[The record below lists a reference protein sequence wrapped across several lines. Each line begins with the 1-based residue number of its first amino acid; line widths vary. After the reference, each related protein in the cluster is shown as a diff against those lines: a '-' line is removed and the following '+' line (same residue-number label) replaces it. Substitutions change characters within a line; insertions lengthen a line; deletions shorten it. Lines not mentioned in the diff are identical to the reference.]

1 MQLEDSQTP
10 SHPIALEG
18 ETPLETGGH
27 LRADTLTDSVL
38 LLLVLT
44 VLQRGVGFIREI
56 FFCRCLSAEQLGL
69 WDMAY
74 GFLMLAGPLVVLSLP
89 GAFGRYVARY
99 RQMGQL
105 RPFVRRTALFCA
117 AMAVPAVVCMCL
129 ARNWFSY
136 LVFGEP
142 DRANLVVLVGLSLL
156 TVVVFNFLHCLSNSL
171 RNIRMVARLELAHSL
186 IFATVGLGLIWGWSA
201 TAASM
206 VVAHGVACL
215 FCVCGGLIWLA
226 RIWGSFPQ
234 SEKAP
239 PQRELWSRLLPFA
252 GWLMIINLFW
262 NLFDVVDRY
271 MILHFSSG
279 SPAEALAEVGNY
291 RSSRVLPLLLATVT
305 SMIAS
310 VALPHLSHDWES
322 GRRQRVSERLNLLV
336 KVWAL
341 VLTAGGAV
349 ILLFA
354 PLLFQV
360 ALKGKFAGGLHV
372 LPWTLTYCTWFGLIM
387 IVQTYLWCAE
397 KAKTA
402 SVVALIGV
410 GVNVGLNLVL
420 LPRLGLLGAVLATS
434 AANFTAL
441 ALMVA
446 LAHYFGFR
454 AQRSTVTLLLLPASV
469 ILGPWIAL
477 LVLLA
482 FLLEIVGSD
491 RILSREEKAELMAG
505 CAQYLDRIP
514 WLRRAS
520 AVSDAKGG

>member
-10 SHPIALEG
+10 SHPIALDG

-27 LRADTLTDSVL
+27 LRTDTLTDSVL

-44 VLQRGVGFIREI
+44 VAQRGVGFVREI

-89 GAFGRYVARY
+89 GTFGRYVARY
-99 RQMGQL
+99 RQTGQL
-105 RPFVRRTALFCA
+105 RTFLRRTALFCA
-117 AMAVPAVVCMCL
+117 AMALPAVACLYL
-129 ARNWFSY
+129 ARDWFSY
-136 LVFGEP
+136 LIFGAP
-142 DRANLVVLVGLSLL
+142 DRASLVVLVSVSLL
-156 TVVVFNFLHCLSNSL
+156 AVVVFNYLHCLSNSL

-186 IFATVGLGLIWGWSA
+186 IFATVGLGLIWCWSA

-206 VVAHGVACL
+206 VVAHGIACL
-215 FCVCGGLIWLA
+215 LCAIGGLIWLA
-226 RIWGSFPQ
+226 RIWGTFPQ
-234 SEKAP
+234 THQAP
-239 PQRELWSRLLPFA
+239 PQRDLWSRLLPFA
-252 GWLMIINLFW
+252 VWLMMINLFW

-271 MILHFSSG
+271 MILHFSPG

-322 GRRQRVSERLNLLV
+322 GHRQRVSERLNLLV

-349 ILLFA
+349 ILLAA

-360 ALKGKFAGGLHV
+360 ALKGKFSGGLNV

-397 KAKTA
+397 KAKLA
-402 SVVALIGV
+402 SAVALIGV
-410 GVNVGLNLVL
+410 MVNVGLNVVL

-434 AANFTAL
+434 AANLTAL
-441 ALMVA
+441 VLMVA
-446 LAHYFGFR
+446 LAHRFGFHV
-454 AQRSTVTLLLLPASV
+454 QRSTAVLLLLPISV
-469 ILGPWIAL
+469 TLGPWIAS

-482 FLLEIVGSD
+482 FLLEIIGSD
-491 RILSREEKAELMAG
+491 RLLSREEKEELLAG
-505 CAQYLDRIP
+505 CAQYTDRIP
-514 WLRRAS
+514 WPWRAAS
-520 AVSDAKGG
+520 VSEAKGG